1 MAKRSVVPK
10 PNNLQNNK
18 VNNIIVAE
26 RQSASNFQTNHSN
39 HVVNHLQQLPMEQPT
54 QLPNNSVQDHL
65 ISRLSDQVRG
75 LEDKQDIV
83 KKGWLF
89 FQSKNL
95 KNSFLLFWDHPN
107 TKIAKTVLLFKIKN
121 IILNNEIVRC
131 PSTCDQDCIDFIQFN
146 RCMNK
151 F

>member
-1 MAKRSVVPK
+1 MAKRPVVPK

-83 KKGWLF
+83 KKGWF
-89 FQSKNL
+89 
-95 KNSFLLFWDHPN
+95 
-107 TKIAKTVLLFKIKN
+107 
-121 IILNNEIVRC
+121 
-131 PSTCDQDCIDFIQFN
+131 
-146 RCMNK
+146 
-151 F
+151 